1 MRRLPFFAAA
11 IFGLVLAGTAFAAT
25 TPHLNTSELSSAQC
39 TPAGSGA
46 KLVVDVTFILDNYAD
61 SGYADEWAIDT
72 VHRHLRIWRHSD
84 GTFCA
89 QIADDGSTFVTRA
102 GPSPTGDGAVQSG
115 VTGTFNGGYITS
127 DIVGKFAPRVPQ
139 GAKGNLGTFD
149 AKCNATFTCSGTYP
163 TWLSYFK
170 NPKANA
176 FSKWGWIYD
185 AGKNGVWVDSDSV
198 SVFRGGNINS

>member
-1 MRRLPFFAAA
+1 MRRLPPLAAA
-11 IFGLVLAGTAFAAT
+11 ILGLILAGTAFAAT
-25 TPHLNTSELSSAQC
+25 PRLNVGELSASQC

-46 KLVVDVTFILDNYAD
+46 KIVVDVTFILDNYAD

-72 VHRHLRIWRHSD
+72 VHRHLRIWKHSD

-102 GPSPTGDGAVQSG
+102 GPSPTGDGAVQAG

-127 DIVGKFAPRVPQ
+127 DIVGKFTPGFP
-139 GAKGNLGTFD
+139 KSGNLGSFD
-149 AKCNATFTCSGTYP
+149 AKCDPTFTCSGHFP
-163 TWLSYFK
+163 TWLSYFEK
-170 NPKANA
+170 PTADA

-185 AGKNGVWVDSDSV
+185 AGKNGVWVDADSV
-198 SVFRGGNINS
+198 SVIHGGNINS